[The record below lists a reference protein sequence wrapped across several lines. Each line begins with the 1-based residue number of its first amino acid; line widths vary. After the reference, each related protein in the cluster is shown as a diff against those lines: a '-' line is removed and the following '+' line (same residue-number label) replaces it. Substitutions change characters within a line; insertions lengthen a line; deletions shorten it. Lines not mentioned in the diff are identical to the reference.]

1 MKRNILYLFAT
12 FLFVSI
18 CINILANLQKFI
30 TFLPES
36 AVFGPQIPYYE
47 YNKDS
52 SRQDAKRYSEGRYSD
67 KEQQYRRYSYQN
79 RWEDSQS
86 NRSMYTDG
94 RVKKGRYGN
103 N

>member
-18 CINILANLQKFI
+18 GINILVNLQKFI
-30 TFLPES
+30 SFLPES

-47 YNKDS
+47 YNKDT
-52 SRQDAKRYSEGRYSD
+52 RQDAKRYSEGKYSD
-67 KEQQYRRYSYQN
+67 KEQQARRYSYQN
-79 RWEDSQS
+79 RWEDSQRDS
-86 NRSMYTDG
+86 SSYTNG
-94 RVKKGRYGN
+94 RVRKGRYGN